1 MISYCCRWKKWCV
14 QRCFIDLVRESNP
27 FLSAKEIHFSHAPVG
42 ENNIITMMLE
52 RYLLLLILLVLTG
65 SPLAAESVRV
75 GIHAKPPLSMVDG
88 QGAVQGFVV
97 DLLDLI
103 AVEEGWALEYVP
115 CRWDECNQQLALG
128 EIDMLTPISSNEAKQ
143 RRLDYNRESL
153 YVNWGQIVMA
163 GKDVIKSP
171 LDLADK
177 TVVAL
182 SSDPH
187 FADLKELA
195 ARFDIN
201 VRFLEVSDYE
211 SVLAWVDHGPVDAG
225 LVPRSFDLAGFR
237 QFPLIKSS
245 VIFNP
250 AEIRIALSPL
260 KGQIPNAKRIQR
272 LDYHMTRLKG
282 DRGSAFYRLQERW
295 FGNTDALEIPEWLRW
310 VLLILLLMLLL
321 LVGGVM
327 VLRRQVRVQTG
338 EIREMNERFA
348 AFMRHLPGIA
358 YMKSASGR
366 YLFVNPVWEQTNHL
380 SEAAVLGHSAPE
392 IWPERDLMAR
402 EQEEHKVLEAGQV
415 VESTEV
421 HPWGDRPSQWQM
433 IRFPIAGLTG
443 ETEMV
448 GGIGLDVTAQKETA
462 RELSH
467 LHHQL
472 QLLLESAGDGIC
484 GLNGTGR
491 CTFANPAA
499 LEMLGYTRIEL
510 TGCKFHDLVQHTR
523 ADETPYPEEESP
535 LYAAYR
541 QGRRAHVENGV
552 FWHGEGAPLA
562 VEYSAY
568 PMANGDMPGAVV
580 IFRPAR
586 SA

>member
-1 MISYCCRWKKWCV
+1 MSLK
-14 QRCFIDLVRESNP
+14 
-27 FLSAKEIHFSHAPVG
+27 G
-42 ENNIITMMLE
+42 
-52 RYLLLLILLVLTG
+52 YLLLLLLLLFASGGV
-65 SPLAAESVRV
+65 SAKPLRV
-75 GIHAKPPLSMVDG
+75 GIHDKPPLALVDD
-88 QGAVQGFVV
+88 QGAVRGFVV

-103 AVEEGWALEYVP
+103 AAEEGWVLEYVP
-115 CRWDECNQQLALG
+115 CHWDECNNLLKLG
-128 EIDMLTPISSNEAKQ
+128 EIDMLTPISSNDAKQ

-163 GKDVIKSP
+163 GKDEIKSP

-195 ARFDIN
+195 ARFDIR
-201 VRFLEVSDYE
+201 VRFLEVGDYE

-225 LVPRSFDLAGFR
+225 LVPRTFDLAGF
-237 QFPLIKSS
+237 QQYPLIKSS

-260 KGQIPNAKRIQR
+260 KGQIPNAKLIQR
-272 LDYHMTRLKG
+272 LDYHLTRLKG
-282 DRGSAFYRLQERW
+282 DRASAFYQLQARW
-295 FGNTDALEIPEWLRW
+295 LGDKNPLKIPEWLRW
-310 VLLILLLMLLL
+310 ILLLLLL
-321 LVGGVM
+321 LLLLLGGGVM
-327 VLRRQVRVQTG
+327 VLRRQVRLRTG

-348 AFMRHLPGIA
+348 AFMKHLPGIA

-366 YLFVNPVWEQTNHL
+366 FLFVNPVWEQTNHL
-380 SEAAVLGHSAPE
+380 SEAAVLGRSAAE
-392 IWPERDLMAR
+392 IWPERDLATR
-402 EQEEHKVLEAGQV
+402 EQDERQVLEAGKV

-421 HPWGDRPSQWQM
+421 HPWGDQPSQWQM
-433 IRFPIAGLTG
+433 IRFPIAGQSG

-462 RELSH
+462 RELSY

-484 GLNGTGR
+484 GLNGLGR
-491 CTFANPAA
+491 CTFANSAA
-499 LEMLGYTRIEL
+499 LGMLGYTREEL
-510 TGCKFHDLVQHTR
+510 TGAKFHDLVQHTR

-535 LYAAYR
+535 LYGAYR
-541 QGRRAHVENGV
+541 QGRRAQVEDGL
-552 FWHGEGAPLA
+552 FWHGEGTRLT

-568 PMANGDMPGAVV
+568 PIANGSDMPGAVV

-586 SA
+586 AATEG

>member
-1 MISYCCRWKKWCV
+1 MSMR
-14 QRCFIDLVRESNP
+14 
-27 FLSAKEIHFSHAPVG
+27 
-42 ENNIITMMLE
+42 
-52 RYLLLLILLVLTG
+52 RYLLLLVLVA
-65 SPLAAESVRV
+65 LASGPVMAEQVRV
-75 GIHAKPPLSMVDG
+75 GIYDKPPLSMVDN

-103 AVEEGWALEYVP
+103 AAEEGWTLEYVA
-115 CRWDECNQQLALG
+115 CRWDECNSLLALG
-128 EIDMLTPISSNEAKQ
+128 EIDMLAPISSNEAKQ

-201 VRFLEVSDYE
+201 VRFLEVADYE

-225 LVPRSFDLAGFR
+225 LVPRSFDLAGF
-237 QFPLIKSS
+237 QQYPLIKSS

-260 KGQIPNAKRIQR
+260 KGQIPNAKLIQR
-272 LDYHMTRLKG
+272 LDYHLTRLKG
-282 DRGSAFYRLQERW
+282 DRASAFYQFQARW
-295 FGNTDALEIPEWLRW
+295 FGDKDPLKIPEWLRW
-310 VLLILLLMLLL
+310 VLLLLLLLLLL

-327 VLRRQVRVQTG
+327 VLRRQVRLRTG

-348 AFMRHLPGIA
+348 AFMKHLPGIA

-366 YLFVNPVWEQTNHL
+366 FLFVNPVWEQTNHM
-380 SEAAVLGHSAPE
+380 SEAAVLGRSAEE
-392 IWPERDLMAR
+392 IWPERDLSTR
-402 EQEEHKVLEAGQV
+402 EQDERKVLDAGQV
-415 VESTEV
+415 VESTEM

-433 IRFPIAGLTG
+433 IRFPIAGQTG
-443 ETEMV
+443 DTEMV
-448 GGIGLDVTAQKETA
+448 GGIGLDVTDQKETA

-484 GLNGTGR
+484 GLNGLGR
-491 CTFANPAA
+491 CTFANSAA
-499 LEMLGYTRIEL
+499 LEMLGYTRDTL
-510 TGCKFHDLVQHTR
+510 TGAKFHDLVQHTR

-535 LYAAYR
+535 LYGAYR
-541 QGRRAHVENGV
+541 QGRQAHVADGV
-552 FWHGEGAPLA
+552 FWHGEGARVA

-568 PMANGDMPGAVV
+568 PIANGGDMPGAVV

-586 SA
+586 GN

>member
-1 MISYCCRWKKWCV
+1 MTW
-14 QRCFIDLVRESNP
+14 L
-27 FLSAKEIHFSHAPVG
+27 AKQ
-42 ENNIITMMLE
+42 NKITMLF
-52 RYLLLLILLVLTG
+52 RRLLPLLLLLFFG
-65 SPLAAESVRV
+65 GPAAAETIRV
-75 GIHAKPPLSMVDG
+75 GIHENPPLSLVDS
-88 QGAVQGFVV
+88 QGVARGFVI

-103 AVEEGWALEYVP
+103 AAAEGWELEYVP
-115 CRWDECNQQLALG
+115 CDWDECNQRLALG
-128 EIDMLTPISSNEAKQ
+128 DIAMLSPISSNEAKQ

-171 LDLADK
+171 LDLANK

-211 SVLAWVDHGPVDAG
+211 SVLAWVDQGPVDAG

-237 QFPLIKSS
+237 QYPLIKSS

-250 AEIRIALSPL
+250 AEIRVALSPFN
-260 KGQIPNAKRIQR
+260 GQIPNAKRIQR
-272 LDYHMTRLKG
+272 LDYHLTRLKG
-282 DRGSAFYRLQERW
+282 DLESPFYQLQERW
-295 FGNTDALEIPEWLRW
+295 FGDAATLEIPEWVIW
-310 VLLILLLMLLL
+310 VLLFLMLLMLLL
-321 LVGGVM
+321 AVG
-327 VLRRQVRVQTG
+327 VLLLRSQVRVQTG
-338 EIREMNERFA
+338 EIREMNQRFT
-348 AFMRHLPGIA
+348 AFMQHLPGIA

-366 YLFVNPVWEQTNHL
+366 YLFVNPAWERTHHL
-380 SEAAVLGHSAPE
+380 SEAAVLGRSAAD
-392 IWPERDLMAR
+392 IWPERDLATR
-402 EQEEHKVLEAGQV
+402 LQEERRVLEAGEV
-415 VESTEV
+415 VESTDI
-421 HPWGDRPSQWQM
+421 HPWGDRPTQWQM
-433 IRFPIAGLTG
+433 VRFPITGLSG

-448 GGIGLDVTAQKETA
+448 GGIGLDVTAQQETA

-472 QLLLESAGDGIC
+472 ELLLESAGDGIC

-499 LEMLGYTRIEL
+499 LELLGYSRDEL
-510 TGCKFHDLVQHTR
+510 TGSRFHDLVQHSR
-523 ADETPYPEEESP
+523 ADETAFPEEESP
-535 LYAAYR
+535 VYGAYR
-541 QGRRAHVENGV
+541 QGRRAHLLAGV
-552 FWHGEGAPLA
+552 FWHAEGAPFA

-568 PMANGDMPGAVV
+568 PIANGELPGAVV

-586 SA
+586 TG

>member
-1 MISYCCRWKKWCV
+1 MSFR
-14 QRCFIDLVRESNP
+14 
-27 FLSAKEIHFSHAPVG
+27 
-42 ENNIITMMLE
+42 
-52 RYLLLLILLVLTG
+52 RYLLLILIFIASAPV
-65 SPLAAESVRV
+65 AAERLRV
-75 GIHAKPPLSMVDG
+75 GIHHKPPLALVGDD
-88 QGAVQGFVV
+88 GAVQGFVV
-97 DLLDLI
+97 DLLDLM
-103 AVEEGWALEYVP
+103 AAEEGWDLEYVP
-115 CRWDECNQQLALG
+115 CRWDECNSLLTLG

-163 GKDVIKSP
+163 GKDQIRSP
-171 LDLADK
+171 LDLANK

-195 ARFDIN
+195 ARFDIR
-201 VRFLEVSDYE
+201 VRFLEVGDYE

-225 LVPRSFDLAGFR
+225 LVPRSFDLAEF
-237 QFPLIKSS
+237 QQYPLIKSS

-250 AEIRIALSPL
+250 SEIRIALSPL
-260 KGQIPNAKRIQR
+260 KGQIPSAKLIQR
-272 LDYHMTRLKG
+272 LDYHLTRLKG
-282 DRGSAFYRLQERW
+282 DRASAFYQAQERW
-295 FGNTDALEIPEWLRW
+295 FRDKDRAQIPEWLLW
-310 VLLILLLMLLL
+310 VLLLLL
-321 LVGGVM
+321 LLSLLLASGVM
-327 VLRRQVRVQTG
+327 VLRRQVRLRTG

-358 YMKSASGR
+358 YMKSATGQF
-366 YLFVNPVWEQTNHL
+366 LFVNPAWERTNHL
-380 SEAAVLGHSAPE
+380 TEAAVLGRSAAE
-392 IWPERDLMAR
+392 VWPDRDLSTWLQDERLA
-402 EQEEHKVLEAGQV
+402 LESGRV

-433 IRFPIAGLTG
+433 VRFPIAGQSG

-462 RELSH
+462 RELKH

-484 GLNGTGR
+484 GLNGLGR
-491 CTFANPAA
+491 CTFANSAA
-499 LEMLGYTRIEL
+499 LEMLGYTREEL
-510 TGCKFHDLVQHTR
+510 TGAKFHDLVLHTR
-523 ADETPYPEEESP
+523 ADETPYPEDESP
-535 LYAAYR
+535 LYGAYR
-541 QGRRAHVENGV
+541 QGQPAHVEDAV
-552 FWHGEGAPLA
+552 FWHGEGYRLA

-568 PMANGDMPGAVV
+568 PIANGGDMPGAVV

-586 SA
+586 NN

>member
-1 MISYCCRWKKWCV
+1 M
-14 QRCFIDLVRESNP
+14 L
-27 FLSAKEIHFSHAPVG
+27 FLCAVPPA
-42 ENNIITMMLE
+42 M
-52 RYLLLLILLVLTG
+52 
-65 SPLAAESVRV
+65 AESVRV
-75 GIHAKPPLSMVDG
+75 GIHANPPLSLVESS
-88 QGAVQGFVV
+88 GAVQGFVV
-97 DLLDLI
+97 DLLNLI
-103 AVEEGWALEYVP
+103 AAEEGWQLEYVP
-115 CRWDECNQQLALG
+115 CSWDACNNLLALG
-128 EIDMLTPISSNEAKQ
+128 EIAMLAPISSNEAKQ

-153 YVNWGQIVMA
+153 FVNWGQIVMA

-260 KGQIPNAKRIQR
+260 NGQIPNAKRIQR
-272 LDYHMTRLKG
+272 IDYHLTRLKG
-282 DRGSAFYRLQERW
+282 DRTSAFYRSQERW
-295 FGNTDALEIPEWLRW
+295 FGNDDPLEIPEWLRW
-310 VLLILLLMLLL
+310 VLLFLFLLL
-321 LVGGVM
+321 LLLAAGVV
-327 VLRRQVRVQTG
+327 VLRRQVRLQTG
-338 EIREMNERFA
+338 EIRETNARFS
-348 AFMRHLPGIA
+348 AFMKHLPGIA
-358 YMKSASGR
+358 YMKSAAGQF
-366 YLFVNPVWEQTNHL
+366 LLVNPVWERINHL
-380 SEAAVLGHSAPE
+380 DAGAVLGRSAAE
-392 IWPERDLMAR
+392 IWPERDLATR
-402 EQEEHKVLEAGQV
+402 EQEERKVLATGQA

-421 HPWGDRPSQWQM
+421 HPWGERPSQWQM
-433 IRFPIAGLTG
+433 IRFPITGLSG
-443 ETEMV
+443 EIEMV
-448 GGIGLDVTAQKETA
+448 GGIGLDVTAEKETA
-462 RELSH
+462 RELVH
-467 LHHQL
+467 LHQQL

-484 GLNGTGR
+484 GLSGTGR

-499 LEMLGYTRIEL
+499 LEMLGYSRSEL
-510 TGCKFHDLVQHTR
+510 IGGKFHDLVQHSR
-523 ADETPYPEEESP
+523 PDESSFPEEDSP
-535 LYAAYR
+535 IYDAYR
-541 QGRRAHVENGV
+541 QGRRAHAVDGL
-552 FWHGEGAPLA
+552 FWHAEGAPLA

-568 PMANGDMPGAVV
+568 PIANGDLPGAVV

-586 SA
+586 AG

>member
-1 MISYCCRWKKWCV
+1 
-14 QRCFIDLVRESNP
+14 
-27 FLSAKEIHFSHAPVG
+27 
-42 ENNIITMMLE
+42 MLF
-52 RYLLLLILLVLTG
+52 RRLLPLLLLLIVAG
-65 SPLAAESVRV
+65 PAAAETIRV
-75 GIHAKPPLSMVDG
+75 GIHVNPPLSLIDS
-88 QGAVQGFVV
+88 QGVARGFVI

-103 AVEEGWALEYVP
+103 AAAEGWELEYVP
-115 CRWDECNQQLALG
+115 CDWDECNHRLALG
-128 EIDMLTPISSNEAKQ
+128 DIAMLTPISSNEAKQ

-171 LDLADK
+171 LDLANK

-211 SVLAWVDHGPVDAG
+211 SVLAWVDQGPVDAG

-237 QFPLIKSS
+237 QYPLIKSS

-250 AEIRIALSPL
+250 AEIRVALSPFN
-260 KGQIPNAKRIQR
+260 GQIPNAKRIQR
-272 LDYHMTRLKG
+272 LDYHLTRLKG
-282 DRGSAFYRLQERW
+282 DRESPFYQLQERW
-295 FGNTDALEIPEWLRW
+295 FGDTATLEIPEWLIW
-310 VLLILLLMLLL
+310 VLLFLMLLMLLL
-321 LVGGVM
+321 AVGVM
-327 VLRRQVRVQTG
+327 LLRSQVRVQTG
-338 EIREMNERFA
+338 AIREMNQRFT
-348 AFMRHLPGIA
+348 AFMQHLPGIA
-358 YMKSASGR
+358 YMKSASGQ
-366 YLFVNPVWEQTNHL
+366 YLFVNPAWERTNHL
-380 SEAAVLGHSAPE
+380 SEAAVLGRSAAD
-392 IWPERDLMAR
+392 IWPERDLATR
-402 EQEEHKVLEAGQV
+402 LQEERKVLEAGEV
-415 VESTEV
+415 VESTEI

-433 IRFPIAGLTG
+433 VRFPITGLSG

-448 GGIGLDVTAQKETA
+448 GGIGLDVTAQQETA

-472 QLLLESAGDGIC
+472 ALLLESAGDGIC

-499 LEMLGYTRIEL
+499 LELLGYSRDEL
-510 TGCKFHDLVQHTR
+510 TGSKFHDLVQHTR
-523 ADETPYPEEESP
+523 ADETAFPEEESP
-535 LYAAYR
+535 VYGAYR
-541 QGRRAHVENGV
+541 QGQRAHLLAGV
-552 FWHGEGAPLA
+552 FWHAEGAPFA

-568 PMANGDMPGAVV
+568 PIANGELPGAVV

-586 SA
+586 AG